1 MVNFK
6 DIHVGNTL
14 LHLDTSRRVQ
24 VVWLDRY
31 TKELLVRT
39 LGMHILYTADD
50 VRDTFTKVS

>member
-1 MVNFK
+1 MSV
-6 DIHVGNTL
+6 TPL